1 MMAPSSAYA
10 ASKALSFDCE
20 LVVKAGNSEFLEACG
35 DGNAGIF
42 KIKWTTWD
50 TLKAEGIGFYGANDC
65 KPYCAAGKFH
75 YKKVKVILNNPMV
88 IKGKTYLTSINWWEL
103 DKSGQIKNGGDVG
116 GWNLYSNFRMMQ
128 GKL

>member
-1 MMAPSSAYA
+1 MAKKQLRWQLFPRSL
-10 ASKALSFDCE
+10 KLPTQLE
-20 LVVKAGNSEFLEACG
+20 LLIHVLEACG